1 MAAGLTHE
9 DGSFGHAPTVG
20 AATDTPGPPTR
31 VVPVWLSPGLCQGRR
46 VRWRPTRVRFF
57 GSVAV

>member
-1 MAAGLTHE
+1 MAALLTHE
-9 DGSFGHAPTVG
+9 DGSFGASADRRRGH
-20 AATDTPGPPTR
+20 DTPWGPPTR

-46 VRWRPTRVRFF
+46 RCLTRVTFF